1 MKKIASMNLDVVDH
15 VLNDVEKLATLV
27 NDLSDDAKTAYVP
40 SFEEQQDMP
49 DRKFG
54 LILWNSSMGGVNK
67 FAMYSKDLVELN
79 LAFLSDKKDSMPEE
93 VIKIAGANLTKAASD
108 YELDIPNNL
117 EEYKS
122 DVYVDNRLNTEDI
135 NELEYVVKCSTA
147 TESTYAWADEEKY
160 PLDDASLV
168 KKASGYFDTHHNKM
182 DLSKKLEFVL
192 NTEKAAKEHNVDL
205 NKSTLDKYASLNRSE
220 YNSSFKDHIE
230 IRKTYVKDNDDN
242 VQIYDDLYNKHAELS
257 PTKVAEALHSIDKE
271 FDLTRNY
278 GHGIEDPLMS
288 TLAMIKKAGMEIDG
302 TFITSD
308 NLNSLDEADLTAIVG
323 NDVISELKSDEGVE
337 VLASLPV
344 PVRREVINLI

>member
-93 VIKIAGANLTKAASD
+93 VLKIAGANLTKAASD
-108 YELDIPNNL
+108 YELDIPENL

-122 DVYVDNRLNTEDI
+122 NVYVDNRLNTEDI
-135 NELEYVVKCSTA
+135 NELDYVVKCSSTS
-147 TESTYAWADEEKY
+147 ESTYAWGEEEKY
-160 PLDDASLV
+160 PLDSASLV
-168 KKASGYFDTHHNKM
+168 KKASAYFQTHHNKM
-182 DLSKKLEFVL
+182 DLTKKLEFVL
-192 NTEKAAKEHNVDL
+192 NTEKAAKVHSVDL
-205 NKSTLDKYASLNRSE
+205 NDSTLDKYASLNRSE
-220 YNSSFKDHIE
+220 YSSSFQDHIE
-230 IRKTYVKDNDDN
+230 IRKTYVKDNDEN
-242 VQIYDDLYNKHAELS
+242 VKIYDDLYAKHQDLP
-257 PTKVAEALHSIDKE
+257 PTKVAEALNNIDKE
-271 FDLTRNY
+271 FDLVRNY
-278 GHGIEDPLMS
+278 GHGIEDPLVS
-288 TLAMIKKAGMEIDG
+288 TLAMVKKAGMDIDG
-302 TFITSD
+302 TFITTD

-323 NDVISELKSDEGVE
+323 NDVISELKSEEGVE